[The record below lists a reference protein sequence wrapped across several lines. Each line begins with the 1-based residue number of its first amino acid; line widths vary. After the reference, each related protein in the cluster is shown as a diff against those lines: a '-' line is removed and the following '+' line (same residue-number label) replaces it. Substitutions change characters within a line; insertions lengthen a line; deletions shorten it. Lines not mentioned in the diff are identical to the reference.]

1 MSEHHEQAAFFDLLA
16 LEQRH
21 TPELKWVYA
30 IPNGGLRDKGTGA
43 KMKREGTKAGV
54 FDIFAPIPRFGCPGF
69 FIEMKYGAND
79 TTREQKE
86 FRKFVVSQG
95 YRANV
100 YWSAVDAFQ
109 ALMTY
114 LGKSDRL
121 KAYNFQEQR
130 RA

>member
-21 TPELKWVYA
+21 TPELKWVHT
-30 IPNGGLRDKGTGA
+30 IPNEGKRSIVTGGM
-43 KMKREGTKAGV
+43 MKARGMRKGV
-54 FDIFAPIPRFGCPGF
+54 FDVFAPIPRFGCPGF
-69 FIEMKYGAND
+69 YIEFKYGAND
-79 TTREQKE
+79 TTKEQKE

-109 ALMTY
+109 ALMQY

-121 KAYNFQEQR
+121 KAYNFQEQQ